1 MEPPRRRRYLD
12 RMTNRITVIA
22 AIVLAAFGS
31 FSLWVVW
38 TEGYFGFLRS
48 AGRDMWSLQ
57 MLLDV
62 AISSTFVIGW
72 MVRDAKSRKI
82 ASWPYVIAT
91 VFLGSLGALAY
102 LVTRRRET

>member
-1 MEPPRRRRYLD
+1 
-12 RMTNRITVIA
+12 MTNRTTVIA

-48 AGRDMWSLQ
+48 AGRDVWSLQ
-57 MLLDV
+57 MLLDLV
-62 AISSTFVIGW
+62 ITSSFAIGW

-82 ASWPYVIAT
+82 ASWPYVVAT
-91 VFLGSLGALAY
+91 VFLGSIGPLAY